1 MSNLFIGQLPPFRG
15 GISQYNA
22 QLLDELLKKEK
33 FDIFSFNTIFPK
45 ILYPGETNY
54 DSKQS
59 WKAPSNTE
67 YIINL
72 INPFTWRKI
81 IRKIKNEGYE
91 NIILTWW
98 NVIHY
103 PFYLYL
109 IANLNETKFLV
120 ISHNLAG
127 HSKNNLYRAIS
138 KKILNFRKIRYIFH
152 HEYINYKNNK
162 YIELPMP
169 LHGFNLHPKLKTN
182 ERLTILFFGFIRG
195 YKGVDK
201 LLDFIKSSDLDVECI
216 IAGENWIGLN
226 SEIENIKFINHYIP
240 DQDLVNL
247 VVNADLLFFPFNE
260 ITGSGSLS
268 LGIYYDKPIITT
280 FNSTSRNLINHLEDG
295 FLIENEEF
303 GSSLKEFIDQCK
315 NKEFLENL
323 KSNAGQ
329 RNKYLFSD
337 FANDL
342 LKYI

>member
-1 MSNLFIGQLPPFRG
+1 MNNLFIGQLPPFRG

-22 QLLDELLKKEK
+22 QMLDELLKVKK

-45 ILYPGETNY
+45 ILYPGESSY
-54 DSKQS
+54 DYNQS
-59 WKAPSNTE
+59 WKAPSNTD

-72 INPFTWRKI
+72 INPFNWKKI

-98 NVIHY
+98 NVVHY

-109 IANLNETKFLV
+109 IISLKEAKFFV
-120 ISHNLAG
+120 ISHNLSG

-138 KKILNFRKIRYIFH
+138 KKILNFKNIKYIFH
-152 HEYINYKNNK
+152 HEYINFKDNK

-169 LHGFNLHPKLKTN
+169 LHRFNLPSKSKKN
-182 ERLTILFFGFIRG
+182 KQLTLLFFGFIRG

-201 LLDFIKSSDLDVECI
+201 LIDFIKSSDLDVECI
-216 IAGENWIGLN
+216 IAGENWAELN
-226 SEIENIKFINHYIP
+226 SEIYNVKFINHYIP

-247 VVNADLLFFPFNE
+247 VVNADLLFFPFND

-268 LGIYYDKPIITT
+268 LGMYYDKPIITT
-280 FNSTSRNLINHLEDG
+280 FNSTSKKFINHLEDG
-295 FLIENEEF
+295 FLIENDEF
-303 GSSLKEFIDQCK
+303 GKSLKEFIEKCK
-315 NKEFLENL
+315 NKKFLENL
-323 KSNAGQ
+323 KSNASQ
-329 RNKYLFSD
+329 RDKYLFSD